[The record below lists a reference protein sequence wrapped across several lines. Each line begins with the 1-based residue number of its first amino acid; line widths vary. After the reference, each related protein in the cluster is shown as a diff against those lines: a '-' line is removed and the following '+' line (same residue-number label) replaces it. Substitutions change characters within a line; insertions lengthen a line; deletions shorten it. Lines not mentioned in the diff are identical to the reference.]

1 MAVVN
6 VSGNLNE
13 LRRHLNRNSY
23 KNAANLMNEL
33 AKREHFVAE
42 VKRVPGLSSFLANLH
57 TKAVATRS
65 KRRFNP
71 NYKYPNFP
79 GAPARRLHNF
89 IPLYVKA
96 YTAQRQANARAGPS
110 VNMGNTEAAERN
122 AAEAARLRKAAN
134 EANERARANAAAA
147 SAREAAAARN
157 AARAAKLRK
166 AANEANERA
175 RANAA
180 AASAREAAAARN
192 AARAARNAAASRG
205 SQARKAAAAAARAAR
220 NAAERA
226 KKAANNIAARERARG
241 AGSSTNTARNA
252 AAAAAATAA
261 RRAKAARNAAAAK
274 NARNAAAE
282 NEKMTRAVL
291 KLTGPNRAT
300 LSRANLSGMRR
311 NLLTVNKRLLST
323 NRQANYNRYLANLN
337 TLISEP
343 EAAPRNFKR
352 NALNTLRYRLKNMGP
367 VQPVKLMAK
376 RYQRQYGNLPANLIF
391 LL

>member
-157 AARAAKLRK
+157 AARAA
-166 AANEANERA
+166 
-175 RANAA
+175 
-180 AASAREAAAARN
+180 
-192 AARAARNAAASRG
+192 RNAAASRG

-252 AAAAAATAA
+252 AAAAAANAA